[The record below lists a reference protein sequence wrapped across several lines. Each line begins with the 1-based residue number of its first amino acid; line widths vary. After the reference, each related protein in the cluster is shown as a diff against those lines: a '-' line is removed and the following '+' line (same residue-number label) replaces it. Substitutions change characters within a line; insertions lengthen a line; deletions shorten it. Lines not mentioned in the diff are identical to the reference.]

1 MSFFERTMR
10 NAAPILFWTSA
21 LLLIGG
27 LATTLLLEQG
37 FNPYGSGSVIEPRSL
52 LSAIYQG
59 LASAALPFIG
69 AAIVW
74 NLQDGRKDHDR

>member
-1 MSFFERTMR
+1 MSFFERVMR

-21 LLLIGG
+21 LLLISG

-37 FNPYGSGSVIEPRSL
+37 LNPYGSGSMIEPRSL
-52 LSAIYQG
+52 ISAIYQG
-59 LASAALPFIG
+59 LAGAALPFIG

-74 NLQDGRKDHDR
+74 NIQDGRKDQDR